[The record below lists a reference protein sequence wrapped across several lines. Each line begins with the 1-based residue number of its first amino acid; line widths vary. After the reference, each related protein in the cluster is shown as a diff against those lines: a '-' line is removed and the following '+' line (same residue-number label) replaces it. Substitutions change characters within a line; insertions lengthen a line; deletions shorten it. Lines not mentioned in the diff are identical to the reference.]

1 MRRLFVV
8 SGNAAHRAFRPSRS
22 VALTRDLAGRSL
34 QAVLGTLVA
43 ALAGCQAGAAPELEA
58 LFETLPARAA
68 IERPVTLLPLQ
79 GSLAQPEAEVSGLAW
94 YGDTLVLLPQY
105 PHRWGNN
112 LYGLHRQDI
121 AAALQDNPA
130 RGLEPFPIPLASA
143 DALRVLEGYEGVEAI
158 AFHDDTVFI
167 SVEARMRGFMQG
179 YLLQG
184 AVIGDLDAIRLDP
197 HSVVT
202 LAPQTRFMNK
212 AYEALLPLPDGA
224 AALYEVNGQAMNA
237 APVALRYARA
247 LPSLSSL
254 PFPNIEY
261 RITDATAMQADG
273 TFWVV
278 NFHWPGEK
286 RLQPAT
292 DGISERWLKGPSH
305 ARTDIVERILTLRYR
320 QGRVDLV
327 DAPPIEIAI
336 LNETVA
342 RNWEGIALWGQ
353 EGFLIVTD
361 QFPTTLLA
369 FVAR

>member
-1 MRRLFVV
+1 MTRQDERV
-8 SGNAAHRAFRPSRS
+8 AFRAQAVRTRYA
-22 VALTRDLAGRSL
+22 ALQRL
-34 QAVLGTLVA
+34 QAAFGILVA
-43 ALAGCQAGAAPELEA
+43 ALAGCQAGVAPDLEGV
-58 LFETLPARAA
+58 FETLPAKAA
-68 IERPVTLLPLQ
+68 IERPATLLSLQ
-79 GSLAQPEAEVSGLAW
+79 GSLTQPEAEVSGLAW

-112 LYGLHRQDI
+112 LYGLRRQDI
-121 AAALQDNPA
+121 AAALQGDST

-158 AFHDDTVFI
+158 AFQGDTVFI

-179 YLLQG
+179 YLIQG
-184 AVIGDLDAIRLDP
+184 AVTGDLEAIRLDP
-197 HSVVT
+197 QSTVT

-212 AYEALLPLPDGA
+212 AYEALLPLPDGV
-224 AALYEVNGQAMNA
+224 AALYEVNGQETNA

-247 LPSLSSL
+247 LPSLSAL
-254 PFPNIEY
+254 PFPSIEY
-261 RITDATAMQADG
+261 RITDATAIQADG

-286 RLQPAT
+286 RIQPAA

-305 ARTDIVERILTLRYR
+305 ARTDIVERILALRYR
-320 QGRVDLV
+320 QGRIELV